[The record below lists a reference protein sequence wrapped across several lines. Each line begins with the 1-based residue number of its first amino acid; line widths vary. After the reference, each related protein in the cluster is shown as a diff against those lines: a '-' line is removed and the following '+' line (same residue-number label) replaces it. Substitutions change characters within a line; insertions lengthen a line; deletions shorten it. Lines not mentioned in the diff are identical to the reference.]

1 MDVAEQRLID
11 ANVLAD
17 RLQKLETDIYTEAMR
32 EKDPVKA
39 CISGIVEGIKKQV
52 IAAPTIDAQP
62 VVHARWLPRG
72 SDDNDAGMYY
82 CSACKDE
89 RYFGDEVITSEEA
102 SKYCPFC
109 PNCGAKMDGGA
120 AHA

>member
-1 MDVAEQRLID
+1 MQNDLISRQSLMAHFETSQALVNDRDVLYC
-11 ANVLAD
+11 NGVLD
-17 RLQKLETDIYTEAMR
+17 
-32 EKDPVKA
+32 
-39 CISGIVEGIKKQV
+39 V
-52 IAAPTIDAQP
+52 IAREPSVDAVP

-102 SKYCPFC
+102 SKYCPFR
-109 PNCGAKMDGGA
+109 PNCGAKMDGVDCVC
-120 AHA
+120 